1 MTSVSTT
8 PPALSDQQ
16 QKTLDDILVR
26 MSDEP
31 GPLFPILHAIQD
43 SLGYVPDAT
52 IPFIAKALNRSRA
65 EIHGVITF
73 YHHFRRHPV
82 GKHMVQV
89 CRAEACQSMGS
100 VALECHAKE
109 ALGIDYHGT
118 TADGQF
124 SLEAVYCLGNC
135 ALSPSIRVDN
145 DIVGRVSKERFDE
158 VIAELRATEGANSK
172 GAQA

>member
-1 MTSVSTT
+1 MSSVAT
-8 PPALSDQQ
+8 PTPALSKEQL
-16 QKTLDDILVR
+16 KAVDDILAHLKG
-26 MSDEP
+26 EP

-43 SLGYVPDAT
+43 ELGWVPDET
-52 IPFIAKALNRSRA
+52 VPVIAKALNRSRA

-89 CRAEACQSMGS
+89 CRAEACQSMGCQD
-100 VALECHAKE
+100 LEAHAKKT
-109 ALGIDYHGT
+109 LGIDYHGT

-135 ALSPSIRVDN
+135 ALSPSIRVND
-145 DIVGRVSKERFDE
+145 DIVGKVSKERFDE
-158 VIAELRATEGANSK
+158 VIAELRSA
-172 GAQA
+172 

>member
-1 MTSVSTT
+1 MTSVATT

-16 QKTLDDILVR
+16 QKTLDDILAQLKN
-26 MSDEP
+26 EP
-31 GPLFPILHAIQD
+31 GPLFPILHTIQD
-43 SLGYVPDAT
+43 TFGYVPESTVPA
-52 IPFIAKALNRSRA
+52 IAKALNRSRA

-73 YHHFRRHPV
+73 YHHFRTHPV

-89 CRAEACQSMGS
+89 CRAEACQSMGC
-100 VALECHAKE
+100 VDLEAHAKKT
-109 ALGIDYHGT
+109 LGIDYHGT

-158 VIAELRATEGANSK
+158 VIAELRA
-172 GAQA
+172 AQ

>member
-1 MTSVSTT
+1 MSATT
-8 PPALSDQQ
+8 ALSVEQQ
-16 QKTLDDILVR
+16 QTIDDILAR
-26 MSDEP
+26 LSNEP

-43 SLGYVPDAT
+43 SLGYVPEAAV
-52 IPFIAKALNRSRA
+52 PSIAKALNRSRA

-82 GKHMVQV
+82 GKNMVQV
-89 CRAEACQSMGS
+89 CRAEACQSMGCTS
-100 VALECHAKE
+100 LEAHAKE

-135 ALSPSIRVDN
+135 ALSPSIRVN
-145 DIVGRVSKERFDE
+145 DEIVGRVSNARFDE
-158 VIAELRATEGANSK
+158 VIAELRN
-172 GAQA
+172 AQ

>member
-1 MTSVSTT
+1 MTSVAT
-8 PPALSDQQ
+8 PTPVLSDQQ
-16 QKTLDDILVR
+16 KKSLDDILAR
-26 MSDEP
+26 LKDDP

-43 SLGYVPDAT
+43 EFGWVPDET
-52 IPFIAKALNRSRA
+52 VPSIAKALNRSRA

-73 YHHFRRHPV
+73 YHHFRTHPV
-82 GKHMVQV
+82 GKHMIQV

-109 ALGIDYHGT
+109 SLGIDYHGT
-118 TADGQF
+118 TADGQI

-135 ALSPSIRVDN
+135 ALSPSIRVND

-158 VIAELRATEGANSK
+158 VIAELRS
-172 GAQA
+172 AQ

>member
-1 MTSVSTT
+1 MTTT
-8 PPALSDQQ
+8 LALSDQQ
-16 QKTLDDILVR
+16 QKTLADILTR
-26 MSDEP
+26 LKDEP

-43 SLGYVPDAT
+43 ELGYVPDAAV
-52 IPFIAKALNRSRA
+52 PDIAKALNRSRA

-89 CRAEACQSMGS
+89 CRAEACQSMGCTS
-100 VALECHAKE
+100 LEEHAKKT
-109 ALGIDYHGT
+109 LGIDYHGT
-118 TADGQF
+118 TADGQI

-158 VIAELRATEGANSK
+158 VIAELRNAS
-172 GAQA
+172 

>member
-1 MTSVSTT
+1 MTTT
-8 PPALSDQQ
+8 PVLSDQQ
-16 QKTLDDILVR
+16 QQALDDILAR
-26 MSDEP
+26 LKDEP
-31 GPLFPILHAIQD
+31 GPLFPILHEIQD
-43 SLGYVPDAT
+43 TLGYVPDAAV
-52 IPFIAKALNRSRA
+52 PDIAKALNRSRA

-89 CRAEACQSMGS
+89 CRAEACQAMGCQD
-100 VALECHAKE
+100 LEAHAKKT
-109 ALGIDYHGT
+109 LGIDYHGT

-145 DIVGRVSKERFDE
+145 DIVGRVDSKKFDE
-158 VIAELRATEGANSK
+158 VIAELRS
-172 GAQA
+172 AQ

>member
-1 MTSVSTT
+1 MTSVAT
-8 PPALSDQQ
+8 PAPGLSDQQ
-16 QKTLDDILVR
+16 QKTLDDILAR
-26 MSDEP
+26 LKDEP
-31 GPLFPILHAIQD
+31 GPLFPILHEIQD
-43 SLGYVPDAT
+43 TLGYVPDAVV
-52 IPFIAKALNRSRA
+52 PDVARALNRSRA

-89 CRAEACQSMGS
+89 CRAEACQSMGCTD
-100 VALECHAKE
+100 LEAHAKK

-145 DIVGRVSKERFDE
+145 DIVGRVDSKKFDE
-158 VIAELRATEGANSK
+158 VIAELRS
-172 GAQA
+172 AQ

>member
-1 MTSVSTT
+1 MSATPELSV
-8 PPALSDQQ
+8 AQ
-16 QKTLDDILVR
+16 QKTIDDILAR
-26 MSDEP
+26 LADQP

-43 SLGYVPDAT
+43 ELGYVPDAAV
-52 IPFIAKALNRSRA
+52 PSIAKALNRSRA

-82 GKHMVQV
+82 GKNMVQV
-89 CRAEACQSMGS
+89 CRAEACQSMGCTS
-100 VALECHAKE
+100 LEEHAKKT
-109 ALGIDYHGT
+109 LGIDYHGT

-135 ALSPSIRVDN
+135 ALSPSIRVND

-158 VIAELRATEGANSK
+158 VIAELRS
-172 GAQA
+172 AQ

>member
-1 MTSVSTT
+1 MTTT
-8 PPALSDQQ
+8 AALSDE
-16 QKTLDDILVR
+16 QKKSLDDILAR
-26 MSDEP
+26 LSDEP

-43 SLGYVPDAT
+43 TLGWVPDET
-52 IPFIAKALNRSRA
+52 VPEIAKALNRSRA

-100 VALECHAKE
+100 EALECHAKE

-135 ALSPSIRVDN
+135 ALSPSIRVN
-145 DIVGRVSKERFDE
+145 DDIIGKVSKERFDE
-158 VIAELRATEGANSK
+158 VIAELRV
-172 GAQA
+172 AQ

>member
-1 MTSVSTT
+1 MTSVSTPT
-8 PPALSDQQ
+8 PTLSDEP
-16 QKTLDDILVR
+16 QKTLDDILAR

-43 SLGYVPDAT
+43 AMGWVPEAT
-52 IPFIAKALNRSRA
+52 VPQIAKALNRSRA

-73 YHHFRRHPV
+73 YHHFRTHPV

-89 CRAEACQSMGS
+89 CRAEACQSMGC
-100 VALECHAKE
+100 VELEAHAKKS
-109 ALGIDYHGT
+109 LGIDWHGT
-118 TADGQF
+118 TADGQI
-124 SLEAVYCLGNC
+124 SLEAVFCLGNC

-158 VIAELRATEGANSK
+158 VIAELRS
-172 GAQA
+172 AQ